1 MTITEKDLASVN
13 KAYRNLLNKTKEVL
27 NMEEKVVD
35 ILIKEEEP
43 EDKERATIAS
53 ALTCCHTAANQIE
66 ELTSTIYNLLASE
79 VLPINPA
86 TETPVG
92 VFYSCL
98 SLADKLISIKEKLS
112 TLKDIVQ

>member
-1 MTITEKDLASVN
+1 
-13 KAYRNLLNKTKEVL
+13 
-27 NMEEKVVD
+27 MEEKVVD
-35 ILIKEEEP
+35 IIIKEEESG
-43 EDKERATIAS
+43 DKEEKATIAS